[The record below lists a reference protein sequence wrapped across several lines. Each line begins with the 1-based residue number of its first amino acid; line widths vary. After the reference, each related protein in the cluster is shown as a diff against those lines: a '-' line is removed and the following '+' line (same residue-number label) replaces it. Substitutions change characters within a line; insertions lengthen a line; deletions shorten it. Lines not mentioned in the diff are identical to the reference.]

1 MAKRTVNL
9 AAAVELATRGH
20 GPKVPAA
27 ASTKGGGREG
37 LVGVMLHVD
46 PELRR
51 RLRHLALDED
61 TTLQALGVEAL
72 EDLLAS
78 RRRGA

>member
-1 MAKRTVNL
+1 MAKPTVNL
-9 AAAVELATRGH
+9 AAAVELATRGLKAK
-20 GPKVPAA
+20 GA

-46 PELRR
+46 PGLRR
-51 RLRHLALDED
+51 RLRQLALNED

-72 EDLLAS
+72 EALLAS
-78 RRRGA
+78 RRGA